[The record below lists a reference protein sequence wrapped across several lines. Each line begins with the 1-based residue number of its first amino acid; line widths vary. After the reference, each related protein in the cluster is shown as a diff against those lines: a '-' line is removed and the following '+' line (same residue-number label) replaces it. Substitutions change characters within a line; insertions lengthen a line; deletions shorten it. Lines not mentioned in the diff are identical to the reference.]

1 MLRNR
6 NKRADRIPSKEDKR
20 AGAEGIEDPAMSEVE
35 RDDMTETP
43 MQGDELEEGRSMESE
58 PSQREQSQRSMRTNQ
73 LSNDES
79 WDDASEFSGRGGQ
92 KEGMRES
99 ESMPEG
105 TGYTED
111 RNNA

>member
-1 MLRNR
+1 MFRNR
-6 NKRADRIPSKEDKR
+6 KKRPDRIPSKEDSR
-20 AGAEGIEDPAMSEVE
+20 VGAEGIEDPAMSAVE
-35 RDDMTETP
+35 PDDMTETP
-43 MQGDELEEGRSMESE
+43 MQGDELGE
-58 PSQREQSQRSMRTNQ
+58 SQREQSQRSMRTNQ
-73 LSNDES
+73 RANDES